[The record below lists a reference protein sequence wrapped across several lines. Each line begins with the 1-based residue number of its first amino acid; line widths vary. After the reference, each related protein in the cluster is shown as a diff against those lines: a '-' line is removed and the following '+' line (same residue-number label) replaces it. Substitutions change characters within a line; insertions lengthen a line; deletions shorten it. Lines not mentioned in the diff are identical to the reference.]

1 MYFDEEVVLDLRL
14 NVLDKYVDY
23 FVIVESNFTHRGEK
37 RSLKFNH
44 KKFERFKNKII
55 YLIYD
60 QEPKKI
66 EMNAGIQI
74 IDIGIKNLKLLSNV
88 REIDIQ
94 YKLQIKYPNPK
105 NHP

>member
-1 MYFDEEVVLDLRL
+1 MIRKTKAIKFHGKPESTIPRIYSIILKTSENIRTEEIIFFWLKK
-14 NVLDKYVDY
+14 N
-23 FVIVESNFTHRGEK
+23 FVIKVE
-37 RSLKFNH
+37 
-44 KKFERFKNKII
+44 I
-55 YLIYD
+55 
-60 QEPKKI
+60 PKKVEI
-66 EMNAGIQI
+66 NAGIKI

>member
-1 MYFDEEVVLDLRL
+1 M
-14 NVLDKYVDY
+14 K
-23 FVIVESNFTHRGEK
+23 
-37 RSLKFNH
+37 
-44 KKFERFKNKII
+44 
-55 YLIYD
+55 
-60 QEPKKI
+60 
-66 EMNAGIQI
+66 AGIQI

>member
-1 MYFDEEVVLDLRL
+1 MNSFWLEKLEAIRFHGKPESTIPRIYSTILKTSENKRTEVIIFFWL
-14 NVLDKYVDY
+14 KKK
-23 FVIVESNFTHRGEK
+23 FVIKVE
-37 RSLKFNH
+37 
-44 KKFERFKNKII
+44 I
-55 YLIYD
+55 
-60 QEPKKI
+60 PKKI
-66 EMNAGIQI
+66 EINAGIQI

>member
-1 MYFDEEVVLDLRL
+1 MISVILFTLSLISFTESPNDL
-14 NVLDKYVDY
+14 
-23 FVIVESNFTHRGEK
+23 IA
-37 RSLKFNH
+37 
-44 KKFERFKNKII
+44 I
-55 YLIYD
+55 
-60 QEPKKI
+60 PKKI

>member
-1 MYFDEEVVLDLRL
+1 MNAVWLEKLYPIRFHGKPESTIPRIYSIILKTSENIRTEVIIFFWLKK
-14 NVLDKYVDY
+14 N
-23 FVIVESNFTHRGEK
+23 FVIKVEN
-37 RSLKFNH
+37 
-44 KKFERFKNKII
+44 
-55 YLIYD
+55 
-60 QEPKKI
+60 PKKREI
-66 EMNAGIQI
+66 NAGIQI